1 MELKKRIYYQTSR
14 RPYDDNETV
23 KERFFI
29 FIYRG
34 KRERERGFVNKN
46 FLYFN
51 LRRDYTGNPT
61 LFFIRYKD

>member
-14 RPYDDNETV
+14 RSYDNNEII
-23 KERFFI
+23 KKRLFA

-34 KRERERGFVNKN
+34 KRGRGREFVNKS
-46 FLYFN
+46 FLYFS

-61 LFFIRYKD
+61 LFFTRYKN